1 MLISCFQCR
10 QQLDVPED
18 SSGKRVRC
26 PHCQY
31 VIVVPAKARPAGAEG
46 IQAPTT
52 ALPSMELDADAGNP
66 APVMKLPAQPVPQF
80 DLPPTQTGK
89 SETQSPPPI
98 EDLPPVRSI
107 DRSKRRRAPMSPLPP
122 ARAPWGR
129 IVGIGTVI
137 GLIAIGVIVAVLSS
151 RENRHRIHVQRKP
164 EMPPVQIQP
173 LPDPGFQPGFQ
184 NPNFPNLPPLPA
196 KLWRNVQYPEHR
208 FRAQFPG
215 QPLQNNQNFNFP
227 PMTVFGVQHQEWEF
241 AVAHGTLTEKQY
253 LSMALPDRFTSLE
266 QNLCNAHGAFRM
278 LEKDLKL
285 SGLHPG
291 KEWEFSLANLG
302 NNRSFYVRTYFVR
315 AGNSYHHYL
324 LTAKGPMNTF
334 REHADINQFFNG
346 FGLLDGTN
354 GTTFEELDVPNNG
367 GRRDNEFTTM
377 ALHPKEQVAVTGT
390 LASQLKI
397 TRIGGDALKQ
407 EFKQVVE
414 NFGFTVQEG
423 KAIEQM
429 TISQDGQWLA
439 VSVAGEIQ
447 YWRDWTNDILKNK
460 TSVRGSRCAFT
471 KNHHL
476 LVSTKDGI
484 TEYETFPN
492 KLLSTLPVPD
502 LAIKGF
508 ALSADDRA
516 LAVFGE
522 KAIEL
527 WQWQEKRPL
536 GRIDAHDAPVTAV
549 AFAPDGKT
557 LASASAD
564 RTVKLWHVDTRAQRA
579 TLRQHAWTV
588 WALAFTPDGKHLA
601 SGGLDGMVLLWDLTQ
616 DHPRLVWAQA
626 HQFPVRAVAFDH
638 EGKHL
643 FLTCKHPAGVDPAGN
658 KQYARQLRKIAW
670 ADMKPNPQEAERV
683 VARQAGLHLPA
694 TSMMS
699 YFSPDGKTFVTT
711 TDGIDNFS
719 VQNSLRVWDTTTA
732 TLTHAHTMRGRGV
745 LSPDGKWFVFAKP
758 RELNQAP
765 VRVHLLEMRTNRVV
779 DTALPC
785 TGDDLPQVMFTHDSK
800 SLWLRRNNDFVR
812 YEIMLPKNGGPRL
825 APQQPLKLKQPN
837 DPRPANIFP
846 SLDHKTFLVER
857 TAPDGMLLTR
867 TLYSSADGKELP
879 LPKSELGHWSAY
891 LRLRRVEGSR
901 LELDDYLNQN
911 TQTIG
916 QQRNPMNTIPNTTTK
931 IFAIHPER
939 KHAATT
945 ETANNQTTLR
955 TNLWDLEE
963 RRPLLTMPELRERTV
978 SAIRFSPDAQ
988 YLALVGSDS
997 STRIVPMDWLLKRK
1011 KLLPCVPNEVAGP

>member
-66 APVMKLPAQPVPQF
+66 TPVMKLPAQPVPQF

-98 EDLPPVRSI
+98 EDLPPVPSI
-107 DRSKRRRAPMSPLPP
+107 DRSKRRRAPLSPLPP

-137 GLIAIGVIVAVLSS
+137 GLVVIGVIVAVLSS
-151 RENRHRIHVQRKP
+151 RGNRHRFHVQRKP
-164 EMPPVQIQP
+164 EMPPVPMQP
-173 LPDPGFQPGFQ
+173 FPNPGFQPGFQ
-184 NPNFPNLPPLPA
+184 DPNFPNLPPLPA

-208 FRAQFPG
+208 FKAQFPG
-215 QPLQNNQNFNFP
+215 QPLQHNQDFNFP
-227 PMTVFGVQHQEWEF
+227 AMTVFSVHHPQWEF
-241 AVAHGTLTEKQY
+241 AVAHGTVTEKQH
-253 LSMALPDRFTSLE
+253 LAVADQDRFRNLARQFCNNFNAQERQGIPIVLAGVHPGREWDLLLPD
-266 QNLCNAHGAFRM
+266 
-278 LEKDLKL
+278 
-285 SGLHPG
+285 
-291 KEWEFSLANLG
+291 
-302 NNRSFYVRTYFVR
+302 NRIFYVRAYFVR

-334 REHADINQFFNG
+334 REHADINRFFNG
-346 FGLLDGTN
+346 FGLLDGSN
-354 GTTFEELDVPNNG
+354 RMIFEELDVPNNG

-377 ALHPKEQVAVTGT
+377 ALHPKERIAATGT
-390 LASQLKI
+390 VASQLKI
-397 TRIGGDALKQ
+397 ARIGSNVLKQ

-447 YWRDWTNDILKNK
+447 YWQDWTNDILKNK
-460 TSVRGSRCAFT
+460 TVVEGSRCAFS

-476 LVSTKDGI
+476 LVATKDEI
-484 TEYETFPN
+484 REYETFPN
-492 KLLSTLPVPD
+492 KRLSTLAVPD
-502 LAIKGF
+502 LAIKGI
-508 ALSADDRA
+508 ALSADDRT

-536 GRIDAHDAPVTAV
+536 GRIDAHDAPITAV

-601 SGGLDGMVLLWDLTQ
+601 SGGLDGMLLLWDLGPDQ
-616 DHPRLVWAQA
+616 PPLVWAQA
-626 HQFPVRAVAFDH
+626 HQFPVRAVAFDN

-643 FLTCKHPAGVDPAGN
+643 YLTCKHPAGVGPAGGQ
-658 KQYARQLRKIAW
+658 QYVRQMRKIAW
-670 ADMKPNPQEAERV
+670 ADMKPNPQEAERI
-683 VARQAGLHLPA
+683 VAQQAGLHLPA
-694 TSMMS
+694 TSVMP
-699 YFSPDGKTFVTT
+699 YFSPDGQTFVTT
-711 TDGIDNFS
+711 TDGIDKFS
-719 VQNSLRVWDTTTA
+719 VSNSLRVWDTTTA
-732 TLTHAHTMRGRGV
+732 TLKHAHTMTGEGV
-745 LSPDGKWFVFAKP
+745 LSPDGKWFAFDKP
-758 RELNQAP
+758 DVPNQ
-765 VRVHLLEMRTNRVV
+765 VQLLEMLTSRVIV
-779 DTALPC
+779 PTIPFQGPKFPL
-785 TGDDLPQVMFTHDSK
+785 VMFSRDSG
-800 SLWLRRNNDFVR
+800 SLWVLSNHDFVR
-812 YEIMLPKNGGPRL
+812 YEIQTPPDGNARL
-825 APQQPLKLKQPN
+825 VQKPAVKLKEQN
-837 DPRPANIFP
+837 DPHTAIIYP
-846 SLDHKTFLVER
+846 SLDQKTFLVER
-857 TAPDGMLLTR
+857 NSVHGLLRTR
-867 TLYSSADGKELP
+867 RLYSSADGKELP

-901 LELDDYLNQN
+901 LEVDDFLNQN

-939 KHAATT
+939 KYAATT

-955 TNLWDLEE
+955 TNLWNLEE

-978 SAIRFSPDAQ
+978 SAICFSPDAQ

-997 STRIVPMDWLLKRK
+997 STRIVPMDWLLERK